1 MKNYIEI
8 LGNTELF
15 KNINDNEI
23 ETLLKSSFVRIKN
36 YNNNETVFLSGNI
49 AKFIGIVVFGQV
61 EVIQEDFYGNKNI
74 IAHINKGEI
83 FGEAFACSETQSLPI
98 SVFTSQPSEII
109 LINYRELF
117 SSDLT
122 PETMHLKLSH
132 NMLKIMANKNL
143 ILNQKIRLLSKRTT
157 QEKLLAYLSTQAE
170 KTGSNSFS
178 IPFNRQ
184 ELADYLSVERSAM
197 SAQLC
202 KLRDKGILD
211 FHKNK
216 FVLKNK
222 KAH

>member
-36 YNNNETVFLSGNI
+36 YNNNETVFMSGNI

-143 ILNQKIRLLSKRTT
+143 ILNQKIRLLTKRTT

>member
-15 KNINDNEI
+15 KNINENEI
-23 ETLLKSSFVRIKN
+23 ENLLKSSFVNIKN
-36 YNNNETVFLSGNI
+36 YKNNETVFLSGNP
-49 AKFIGIVVFGQV
+49 AQFIGIVVFGQV
-61 EVIQEDFYGNKNI
+61 EIIKEDFYGNKNI
-74 IAHINKGEI
+74 IEHINEGEI
-83 FGEAFACSETQSLPI
+83 FGEVFACSETRSLPI

-109 LINYRELF
+109 LINFRKLF
-117 SSDLT
+117 SLDFI
-122 PETMHLKLSH
+122 PETLHFKLSH

-143 ILNQKIRLLSKRTT
+143 ILNQKIRILTKRTT
-157 QEKLLAYLSTQAE
+157 QEKLLSYLSSQAE
-170 KTGSNSFS
+170 KAGSNSFS

>member
-1 MKNYIEI
+1 
-8 LGNTELF
+8 
-15 KNINDNEI
+15 
-23 ETLLKSSFVRIKN
+23 
-36 YNNNETVFLSGNI
+36 
-49 AKFIGIVVFGQV
+49 
-61 EVIQEDFYGNKNI
+61 
-74 IAHINKGEI
+74 
-83 FGEAFACSETQSLPI
+83 
-98 SVFTSQPSEII
+98 
-109 LINYRELF
+109 
-117 SSDLT
+117 
-122 PETMHLKLSH
+122 MHLKLSH

-143 ILNQKIRLLSKRTT
+143 ILNQKIRLLTKRTT

>member
-36 YNNNETVFLSGNI
+36 YNNNETVFMSGNI

-83 FGEAFACSETQSLPI
+83 FGEASACSETQSLPI

-143 ILNQKIRLLSKRTT
+143 ILNQKIRLLTKRTT

>member
-1 MKNYIEI
+1 MKNYIKI

-36 YNNNETVFLSGNI
+36 YNNNETVFMSGNI

-143 ILNQKIRLLSKRTT
+143 ILNQKIRLLTKRTT

>member
-36 YNNNETVFLSGNI
+36 YNNNETVFMSGNI

-143 ILNQKIRLLSKRTT
+143 ILNQKIRLLTRRTT

-222 KAH
+222 RQH

>member
-36 YNNNETVFLSGNI
+36 YNNNETVFMSGNI

-143 ILNQKIRLLSKRTT
+143 ILNQKIRLLTRRTT

>member
-36 YNNNETVFLSGNI
+36 YNNNETVFMSGNI

-98 SVFTSQPSEII
+98 SAFTSQPSEII

-143 ILNQKIRLLSKRTT
+143 ILNQKIRLLTKRTT

>member
-143 ILNQKIRLLSKRTT
+143 ILNQKIRLLTKRTT